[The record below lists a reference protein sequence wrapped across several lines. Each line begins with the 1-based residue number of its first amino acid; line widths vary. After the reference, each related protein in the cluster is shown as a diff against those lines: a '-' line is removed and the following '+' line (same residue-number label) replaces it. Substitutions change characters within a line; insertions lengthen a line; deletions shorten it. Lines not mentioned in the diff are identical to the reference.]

1 MFHKCLFIGRL
12 GIIVAFLFAAKNI
25 VAAGPNASNTL
36 LNGAIASVEGRR
48 QSQEINQQSPEQKSA
63 AQTAPATSTS
73 VTTTAAP
80 ATATSAI
87 TTAAPVTATSAT
99 TSTPTAPAVSA
110 AKPAGTATLEG
121 VVPVRPLKVATGAK
135 EKYGARTTTVVD
147 PPDPPTSVVWM
158 VGSFPPLD
166 SKSVPIAKAPA
177 MDQRG
182 FQFRPCVMAVQTGTP
197 VSFPNKDPMYHSV
210 FSYSA
215 ARKFDLGRY
224 RAGEEPDAV
233 VFDKPGTVSLFCEIH
248 EHMRAQIVVV
258 DTPYFV
264 LTDAKGNFTLPNLPS
279 GSHTFH
285 VWLGPKESFEMTV
298 ELKEG
303 ATAKVDWSNQAPGG
317 AKPK

>member
-1 MFHKCLFIGRL
+1 MVHKCLFIGRL
-12 GIIVAFLFAAKNI
+12 GIIAAFLFAAKNV
-25 VAAGPNASNTL
+25 VAAGPNSSNTL
-36 LNGAIASVEGRR
+36 LNVAIASVEGRR

-73 VTTTAAP
+73 ATTTAAP
-80 ATATSAI
+80 A
-87 TTAAPVTATSAT
+87 TATSAT

-121 VVPVRPLKVATGAK
+121 VVPVRPLKVATGTK

-264 LTDAKGNFTLPNLPS
+264 LTDAKGNFTLPNLPA

-285 VWLGPKESFEMTV
+285 VWLDPKESFEMTV
-298 ELKEG
+298 DLKEG
-303 ATAKVDWSNQAPGG
+303 ATAKVDWSNQAPGS

>member
-1 MFHKCLFIGRL
+1 
-12 GIIVAFLFAAKNI
+12 
-25 VAAGPNASNTL
+25 
-36 LNGAIASVEGRR
+36 
-48 QSQEINQQSPEQKSA
+48 
-63 AQTAPATSTS
+63 
-73 VTTTAAP
+73 
-80 ATATSAI
+80 
-87 TTAAPVTATSAT
+87 
-99 TSTPTAPAVSA
+99 
-110 AKPAGTATLEG
+110 
-121 VVPVRPLKVATGAK
+121 
-135 EKYGARTTTVVD
+135 
-147 PPDPPTSVVWM
+147 
-158 VGSFPPLD
+158 
-166 SKSVPIAKAPA
+166 
-177 MDQRG
+177 
-182 FQFRPCVMAVQTGTP
+182 VMAVQTGTP

-248 EHMRAQIVVV
+248 EHMRAKIVVV

-298 ELKEG
+298 DLKEG

-317 AKPK
+317 AKPE

>member
-1 MFHKCLFIGRL
+1 MVHKCLFIGRL

-36 LNGAIASVEGRR
+36 LNGAMASVEKRP
-48 QSQEINQQSPEQKSA
+48 QSQEINQQSSEQKSA
-63 AQTAPATSTS
+63 SQTAPATSTS
-73 VTTTAAP
+73 
-80 ATATSAI
+80 
-87 TTAAPVTATSAT
+87 AT
-99 TSTPTAPAVSA
+99 TSTPIAPAISA

-121 VVPVRPLKVATGAK
+121 VVPVRPLKVATGTK

-258 DTPYFV
+258 DTPFFV
-264 LTDAKGNFTLPNLPS
+264 VTDAKGNFTLPNLPA

-285 VWLGPKESFEMTV
+285 VWLSPKESFEMKI
-298 ELKEG
+298 ELKTGE
-303 ATAKVDWSNQAPGG
+303 TVKVDWSKLGELA

>member
-1 MFHKCLFIGRL
+1 MVHKCLFIGRL

-36 LNGAIASVEGRR
+36 LNGAMASVEERP
-48 QSQEINQQSPEQKSA
+48 QSQEINQQSSEQKSA
-63 AQTAPATSTS
+63 AQKAPA
-73 VTTTAAP
+73 
-80 ATATSAI
+80 
-87 TTAAPVTATSAT
+87 TATSAT
-99 TSTPTAPAVSA
+99 TSTPIAPAISA

-121 VVPVRPLKVATGAK
+121 VVPVRPVKVATGTK

-258 DTPYFV
+258 DTPFFV
-264 LTDAKGNFTLPNLPS
+264 VTDAKGNFTLPNLPA

-285 VWLGPKESFEMTV
+285 VWLSPKESFEMKIEFKTGETV
-298 ELKEG
+298 
-303 ATAKVDWSNQAPGG
+303 KVDWSKLGELA

>member
-1 MFHKCLFIGRL
+1 MVHKCLFIGRL

-25 VAAGPNASNTL
+25 VAAGPNSSNTL

-63 AQTAPATSTS
+63 AQTAPATATS
-73 VTTTAAP
+73 VTTTVAP
-80 ATATSAI
+80 ATS
-87 TTAAPVTATSAT
+87 TSAT

-224 RAGEEPDAV
+224 RAGEEPEAV

-258 DTPYFV
+258 DTPFFV
-264 LTDAKGNFTLPNLPS
+264 VTDAKGNFTLPNLPS

-285 VWLGPKESFEMTV
+285 VWLDPKESFEMTV
-298 ELKEG
+298 DLKEG
-303 ATAKVDWSNQAPGG
+303 VTAKVDWSNQAPGG
-317 AKPK
+317 AKSK

>member
-1 MFHKCLFIGRL
+1 MVHKCLFIGRL

-36 LNGAIASVEGRR
+36 LNGAMASVEERP
-48 QSQEINQQSPEQKSA
+48 QSQEINQQSSEQKSA
-63 AQTAPATSTS
+63 AQKAPA
-73 VTTTAAP
+73 
-80 ATATSAI
+80 
-87 TTAAPVTATSAT
+87 TATSAT
-99 TSTPTAPAVSA
+99 TSTPIAPAISA

-121 VVPVRPLKVATGAK
+121 VVPVRPVKVATGTK

-258 DTPYFV
+258 DTPFFV
-264 LTDAKGNFTLPNLPS
+264 VTDAKGNFTLPNLPA

-285 VWLGPKESFEMTV
+285 VWLSPKESFEMKI
-298 ELKEG
+298 ELKTGE
-303 ATAKVDWSNQAPGG
+303 TVKVDWSKLGELA

>member
-1 MFHKCLFIGRL
+1 
-12 GIIVAFLFAAKNI
+12 
-25 VAAGPNASNTL
+25 
-36 LNGAIASVEGRR
+36 
-48 QSQEINQQSPEQKSA
+48 
-63 AQTAPATSTS
+63 
-73 VTTTAAP
+73 
-80 ATATSAI
+80 
-87 TTAAPVTATSAT
+87 
-99 TSTPTAPAVSA
+99 
-110 AKPAGTATLEG
+110 
-121 VVPVRPLKVATGAK
+121 
-135 EKYGARTTTVVD
+135 
-147 PPDPPTSVVWM
+147 
-158 VGSFPPLD
+158 
-166 SKSVPIAKAPA
+166 
-177 MDQRG
+177 
-182 FQFRPCVMAVQTGTP
+182 
-197 VSFPNKDPMYHSV
+197 MYHSV

-303 ATAKVDWSNQAPGG
+303 ATAKVDWSNQPQSG
-317 AKPK
+317 AQSK

>member
-12 GIIVAFLFAAKNI
+12 GIIVAFLFAAKN
-25 VAAGPNASNTL
+25 VSAADPNASNTF
-36 LNGAIASVEGRR
+36 LNGAIASVEERP
-48 QSQEINQQSPEQKSA
+48 QSQEINQQSSEQKSA
-63 AQTAPATSTS
+63 SQTAPATSTS
-73 VTTTAAP
+73 ATTTTTP
-80 ATATSAI
+80 ATS
-87 TTAAPVTATSAT
+87 TSAT
-99 TSTPTAPAVSA
+99 TSTPIAPAVSA
-110 AKPAGTATLEG
+110 AKPSGTATLEG
-121 VVPVRPLKVATGAK
+121 VVPVRPLKVATGTKA
-135 EKYGARTTTVVD
+135 KYGARTTTVVD

-158 VGSFPPLD
+158 IGSFPPLD
-166 SKSVPIAKAPA
+166 SKSVPIAKAPV

-264 LTDAKGNFTLPNLPS
+264 VTDAKGNFKLPNLPA

-285 VWLGPKESFEMTV
+285 VWLGPKESFEKKI
-298 ELKEG
+298 ELKAGEIV
-303 ATAKVDWSNQAPGG
+303 KVDWSKLDELAT
-317 AKPK
+317 KPK

>member
-12 GIIVAFLFAAKNI
+12 GIIVAFLFAAKN
-25 VAAGPNASNTL
+25 VSAADPNASNTF
-36 LNGAIASVEGRR
+36 LNGAIASVEERP
-48 QSQEINQQSPEQKSA
+48 QSQEINQQSSEQKSA
-63 AQTAPATSTS
+63 SQTAPATSTS
-73 VTTTAAP
+73 
-80 ATATSAI
+80 
-87 TTAAPVTATSAT
+87 AT
-99 TSTPTAPAVSA
+99 TSTPIAPVVSA
-110 AKPAGTATLEG
+110 AKPSGTATLEG

-264 LTDAKGNFTLPNLPS
+264 LTDAKGNFKLPNLPA

-285 VWLGPKESFEMTV
+285 VWLSPKESFEMKI
-298 ELKEG
+298 ELKTGE
-303 ATAKVDWSNQAPGG
+303 TVKVDWSKLGELA

>member
-1 MFHKCLFIGRL
+1 MVHKCLFIGRL

-36 LNGAIASVEGRR
+36 LNGAMASVEGRR

-63 AQTAPATSTS
+63 AQ
-73 VTTTAAP
+73 AAP
-80 ATATSAI
+80 AI
-87 TTAAPVTATSAT
+87 ATSAT
-99 TSTPTAPAVSA
+99 TSTPIAPAISA

-121 VVPVRPLKVATGAK
+121 VVPVRPVKVATGTK

-182 FQFRPCVMAVQTGTP
+182 FQFRPCVMAVQTGTL

-264 LTDAKGNFTLPNLPS
+264 LTDAKGNFTLPNLPA

-298 ELKEG
+298 DLKEG

>member
-1 MFHKCLFIGRL
+1 MVHKCLFIGRL
-12 GIIVAFLFAAKNI
+12 GIIAAFLFAAKNI

-63 AQTAPATSTS
+63 AQM
-73 VTTTAAP
+73 AP
-80 ATATSAI
+80 ATATSVT
-87 TTAAPVTATSAT
+87 TTAAPVTATSAI

-121 VVPVRPLKVATGAK
+121 VVPVRPLKVATGTK

-224 RAGEEPDAV
+224 RAGEEPEAV

-264 LTDAKGNFTLPNLPS
+264 LTDAKGNFTLPNLPA

-285 VWLGPKESFEMTV
+285 VWLGPKESFEKKI
-298 ELKEG
+298 ELKAGEIV
-303 ATAKVDWSNQAPGG
+303 KVDWSKPDELA

>member
-1 MFHKCLFIGRL
+1 MVHKCLFIGRL
-12 GIIVAFLFAAKNI
+12 GIIVTFIFAAKNI
-25 VAAGPNASNTL
+25 VAAGPNSSNTL

-80 ATATSAI
+80 A
-87 TTAAPVTATSAT
+87 TATSAT

-264 LTDAKGNFTLPNLPS
+264 LTDAKGNFTLPNLPA

-298 ELKEG
+298 DLKEG

>member
-12 GIIVAFLFAAKNI
+12 GIIVAFLFAAKN
-25 VAAGPNASNTL
+25 VSAADPKASNTL
-36 LNGAIASVEGRR
+36 LNGAIASVEERP
-48 QSQEINQQSPEQKSA
+48 QSQEIKQQSSEQKSA

-73 VTTTAAP
+73 
-80 ATATSAI
+80 
-87 TTAAPVTATSAT
+87 AT
-99 TSTPTAPAVSA
+99 TSTPIAPVVSA
-110 AKPAGTATLEG
+110 AKPSGTATLEG
-121 VVPVRPLKVATGAK
+121 VVPVRPLKVATGTKA
-135 EKYGARTTTVVD
+135 KYGARTTTVVD

-264 LTDAKGNFTLPNLPS
+264 LTDAKGNFKLPNLPA

-285 VWLGPKESFEMTV
+285 VWLSPKESFEMKI
-298 ELKEG
+298 ELKTGE
-303 ATAKVDWSNQAPGG
+303 TVKVDWSKLGELA

>member
-12 GIIVAFLFAAKNI
+12 GIIVAFLFAAKN
-25 VAAGPNASNTL
+25 VSAADPNASNTL
-36 LNGAIASVEGRR
+36 LNGAIACVEERP
-48 QSQEINQQSPEQKSA
+48 QSQEINQQSSEQKSA
-63 AQTAPATSTS
+63 SQTAPATSTS
-73 VTTTAAP
+73 ATTTTTP
-80 ATATSAI
+80 ATS
-87 TTAAPVTATSAT
+87 TSAT
-99 TSTPTAPAVSA
+99 TSTPIAPAVSA

-121 VVPVRPLKVATGAK
+121 VVPVRPLKVATGTK

-166 SKSVPIAKAPA
+166 SKSVPIAKAPV

-264 LTDAKGNFTLPNLPS
+264 LTDAKGNFKLPNLPA

-285 VWLGPKESFEMTV
+285 VWLSPKESFEMKI
-298 ELKEG
+298 ELKTGE
-303 ATAKVDWSNQAPGG
+303 TAKVDWSKLGELA

>member
-1 MFHKCLFIGRL
+1 MVHKCLFMGRL

-25 VAAGPNASNTL
+25 LAAGPNASNTL
-36 LNGAIASVEGRR
+36 LNGAIVSVEERP

-73 VTTTAAP
+73 
-80 ATATSAI
+80 
-87 TTAAPVTATSAT
+87 AT
-99 TSTPTAPAVSA
+99 TSPPIAPAVSA
-110 AKPAGTATLEG
+110 VKPAGTATLEG
-121 VVPVRPLKVATGAK
+121 VVPVRPLKVATSTK

-197 VSFPNKDPMYHSV
+197 VAFPNKDSMYHSV
-210 FSYSA
+210 FSYSSA
-215 ARKFDLGRY
+215 KRFDLGRY

-258 DTPYFV
+258 DTPFFV
-264 LTDAKGNFTLPNLPS
+264 VTDAKGNFTLPNLPA

-285 VWLGPKESFEMTV
+285 VWLSPKESFEMKM
-298 ELKEG
+298 ELKTGE
-303 ATAKVDWSNQAPGG
+303 TVKVDWSKLGELA

>member
-1 MFHKCLFIGRL
+1 MIHKCLFIGRL
-12 GIIVAFLFAAKNI
+12 GIIAAFLFAAKNV
-25 VAAGPNASNTL
+25 VAAGPNSSNTL

-63 AQTAPATSTS
+63 AQTAPATATS
-73 VTTTAAP
+73 ATTTAAP
-80 ATATSAI
+80 AT
-87 TTAAPVTATSAT
+87 AT

-258 DTPYFV
+258 DTPFFV
-264 LTDAKGNFTLPNLPS
+264 VTDAKGNFTLPNLPA

-285 VWLGPKESFEMTV
+285 VWLDPKESFEMTV
-298 ELKEG
+298 DLKEG
-303 ATAKVDWSNQAPGG
+303 VTAKVDWSNQAPGG

>member
-1 MFHKCLFIGRL
+1 MVHKCLFIGRL
-12 GIIVAFLFAAKNI
+12 GIIVAFLFAAKNVFAEPANPFFI
-25 VAAGPNASNTL
+25 S
-36 LNGAIASVEGRR
+36 AIACVEARP
-48 QSQEINQQSPEQKSA
+48 QSQAINQQSPEQKSA

-73 VTTTAAP
+73 
-80 ATATSAI
+80 AT

-99 TSTPTAPAVSA
+99 TSTPAAPAVSA

-182 FQFRPCVMAVQTGTP
+182 FQFRPCVMAVQTGTL

-248 EHMRAQIVVV
+248 EHMRAHIVVV
-258 DTPYFV
+258 DTPFFV
-264 LTDAKGNFTLPNLPS
+264 VTDAKGNFTLPNLPA

-285 VWLGPKESFEMTV
+285 VWLDPKESFEMTV
-298 ELKEG
+298 DLKEG
-303 ATAKVDWSNQAPGG
+303 ATAKVDWSNQAQSG
-317 AKPK
+317 AQPK

>member
-1 MFHKCLFIGRL
+1 MDHKCLFIGRL
-12 GIIVAFLFAAKNI
+12 GIIAAFLFAAKNV
-25 VAAGPNASNTL
+25 VAAGPNSSNTL

-63 AQTAPATSTS
+63 AQTAPATATS
-73 VTTTAAP
+73 ATTTGAP
-80 ATATSAI
+80 AT
-87 TTAAPVTATSAT
+87 VTSAT

-121 VVPVRPLKVATGAK
+121 VVPVRPLKVATGTK

-258 DTPYFV
+258 DTPFFV
-264 LTDAKGNFTLPNLPS
+264 VTDAKGNFTLPNLPA

-298 ELKEG
+298 DLKEG

-317 AKPK
+317 AKPE

>member
-1 MFHKCLFIGRL
+1 MIHKCLFIGRL
-12 GIIVAFLFAAKNI
+12 GIIAAFLFAAKNV
-25 VAAGPNASNTL
+25 VADGPNASNTL
-36 LNGAIASVEGRR
+36 FNGAIASVEGRR

-63 AQTAPATSTS
+63 AQTAPVTSTS
-73 VTTTAAP
+73 ATTTAAP
-80 ATATSAI
+80 A
-87 TTAAPVTATSAT
+87 TATSAT

-110 AKPAGTATLEG
+110 VKPAGTATLEG
-121 VVPVRPLKVATGAK
+121 VVPVRPLKVAPSTK

-182 FQFRPCVMAVQTGTP
+182 FQFRPCVMAVQIGTP

-298 ELKEG
+298 DLKEG

-317 AKPK
+317 AKSQ

>member
-1 MFHKCLFIGRL
+1 MVHKCLFIGRL
-12 GIIVAFLFAAKNI
+12 GIIVAFLFAAKNV
-25 VAAGPNASNTL
+25 VAAGPNSSKTL

-80 ATATSAI
+80 AA
-87 TTAAPVTATSAT
+87 VTSAT

-248 EHMRAQIVVV
+248 EHMRAHIVVV
-258 DTPYFV
+258 DTPFFV
-264 LTDAKGNFTLPNLPS
+264 VTDAKGNFTLPNLPS

-285 VWLGPKESFEMTV
+285 VWLDPKESFEMTV
-298 ELKEG
+298 DLKEG
-303 ATAKVDWSNQAPGG
+303 VTAKVDWSNQAPGG

>member
-1 MFHKCLFIGRL
+1 MGRL

-36 LNGAIASVEGRR
+36 LNSAIASVEERP
-48 QSQEINQQSPEQKSA
+48 QSQEIKQQSPEQKSA

-73 VTTTAAP
+73 
-80 ATATSAI
+80 
-87 TTAAPVTATSAT
+87 AT
-99 TSTPTAPAVSA
+99 TSPPIAPAVSA
-110 AKPAGTATLEG
+110 VKPAGTATLEG
-121 VVPVRPLKVATGAK
+121 VVPVRPLKVATSTK

-197 VSFPNKDPMYHSV
+197 VAFPNKDSMYHSV
-210 FSYSA
+210 FSYSSA
-215 ARKFDLGRY
+215 KRFDLGRY

-258 DTPYFV
+258 DTPFFV
-264 LTDAKGNFTLPNLPS
+264 VTDAKGNFTLPNLPA

-285 VWLGPKESFEMTV
+285 VWLSPKESFEMKM
-298 ELKEG
+298 ELKTGE
-303 ATAKVDWSNQAPGG
+303 TVKVDWSKLGELA

>member
-1 MFHKCLFIGRL
+1 MVHKCLFMGRL
-12 GIIVAFLFAAKNI
+12 GIIVVFLFAAKNI
-25 VAAGPNASNTL
+25 VAAGPNALNTL
-36 LNGAIASVEGRR
+36 LNGAIASVEEWP
-48 QSQEINQQSPEQKSA
+48 QSQEIKQQSLEQKSA

-80 ATATSAI
+80 ATATSA
-87 TTAAPVTATSAT
+87 T
-99 TSTPTAPAVSA
+99 TSTPIVPAVSA
-110 AKPAGTATLEG
+110 VKPAGTATLEG
-121 VVPVRPLKVATGAK
+121 VVPVRPLKVATGTK

-166 SKSVPIAKAPA
+166 SKSMPIAKAPA

-197 VSFPNKDPMYHSV
+197 VAFPNKDSMYHSV
-210 FSYSA
+210 FSYSSA
-215 ARKFDLGRY
+215 KRFDLGRY
-224 RAGEEPDAV
+224 RAGEEPNAV

-264 LTDAKGNFTLPNLPS
+264 LTDAKGNFTLPNLPA

-298 ELKEG
+298 DLKEG
-303 ATAKVDWSNQAPGG
+303 VTAKVDWSNQAPGG

>member
-1 MFHKCLFIGRL
+1 MVHKCLFIGRL
-12 GIIVAFLFAAKNI
+12 GIIAAFLFAAKNV
-25 VAAGPNASNTL
+25 VAACPNAPNIL
-36 LNGAIASVEGRR
+36 FNGAVIGVEEQRAA
-48 QSQEINQQSPEQKSA
+48 QEINQQSPEQKSA

-73 VTTTAAP
+73 ATTTAAP
-80 ATATSAI
+80 ATAT
-87 TTAAPVTATSAT
+87 TN
-99 TSTPTAPAVSA
+99 TPTAPAVSA
-110 AKPAGTATLEG
+110 VKPAGTATLEG

-224 RAGEEPDAV
+224 RAGEEPEAV

-264 LTDAKGNFTLPNLPS
+264 LTDAKGNFKLPNLPA

-298 ELKEG
+298 DLKEG
-303 ATAKVDWSNQAPGG
+303 ATAKVDWSNQPQSG
-317 AKPK
+317 AQSK

>member
-12 GIIVAFLFAAKNI
+12 GIIVAFLFAAKN
-25 VAAGPNASNTL
+25 VSAADPNASNTL
-36 LNGAIASVEGRR
+36 LNGAIASVEERP
-48 QSQEINQQSPEQKSA
+48 QSQEINQQSSEQKSA
-63 AQTAPATSTS
+63 SQTAPATSTS
-73 VTTTAAP
+73 
-80 ATATSAI
+80 
-87 TTAAPVTATSAT
+87 AT
-99 TSTPTAPAVSA
+99 TSTPIAPAVSA

-258 DTPYFV
+258 DTPFFV

-298 ELKEG
+298 DLKEG

>member
-1 MFHKCLFIGRL
+1 MVHKCLFIGRL
-12 GIIVAFLFAAKNI
+12 GIIAAFLFAAKNI
-25 VAAGPNASNTL
+25 MAAGPNASNTL

-48 QSQEINQQSPEQKSA
+48 QSQEINQQSPEQKFA
-63 AQTAPATSTS
+63 AQTAPATATS
-73 VTTTAAP
+73 ATTTAAP
-80 ATATSAI
+80 AT
-87 TTAAPVTATSAT
+87 VTSAT

-121 VVPVRPLKVATGAK
+121 VVPVRPLKVATGTK

-264 LTDAKGNFTLPNLPS
+264 LTDAKGNFTLPNLPA

-285 VWLGPKESFEMTV
+285 VWLGPKESF
-298 ELKEG
+298 
-303 ATAKVDWSNQAPGG
+303 
-317 AKPK
+317 

>member
-1 MFHKCLFIGRL
+1 MVHKCLFIGRL
-12 GIIVAFLFAAKNI
+12 GIIVTFIFAAKNI
-25 VAAGPNASNTL
+25 VAAGPNSSNTL
-36 LNGAIASVEGRR
+36 LNGEIASIEGRR

-63 AQTAPATSTS
+63 AQTAPATSRS

-80 ATATSAI
+80 ATATSA
-87 TTAAPVTATSAT
+87 T
-99 TSTPTAPAVSA
+99 TSTPTSPAVSA
-110 AKPAGTATLEG
+110 VKPAGTATLEG
-121 VVPVRPLKVATGAK
+121 VVPVRPLKVATGTK

-182 FQFRPCVMAVQTGTP
+182 FQFRPCVMAVQTGAL

-264 LTDAKGNFTLPNLPS
+264 LTDAKGNFTLPNLPA

-298 ELKEG
+298 DLKEG

-317 AKPK
+317 AKSQ

>member
-1 MFHKCLFIGRL
+1 MVHKCLFIGRL
-12 GIIVAFLFAAKNI
+12 GIIVAFLFAAKNV

-36 LNGAIASVEGRR
+36 LNGAIASVEGQR

-73 VTTTAAP
+73 ATTTAAP
-80 ATATSAI
+80 A
-87 TTAAPVTATSAT
+87 TATSAT

-121 VVPVRPLKVATGAK
+121 VVPVRPLKVATGTK

-264 LTDAKGNFTLPNLPS
+264 LTDAKGNFTLPNLPA

-298 ELKEG
+298 DLKEG

>member
-1 MFHKCLFIGRL
+1 MVHKCLFLGRL
-12 GIIVAFLFAAKNI
+12 GIIAAFLFAAKNI

-36 LNGAIASVEGRR
+36 FNGAIASVQGRP
-48 QSQEINQQSPEQKSA
+48 QSQEIKQQSPEQKSA
-63 AQTAPATSTS
+63 AQTAPATATS
-73 VTTTAAP
+73 ATTTAAP
-80 ATATSAI
+80 ATAT
-87 TTAAPVTATSAT
+87 PAT
-99 TSTPTAPAVSA
+99 TNTPTAPAVSA
-110 AKPAGTATLEG
+110 VKPAGTATLEG
-121 VVPVRPLKVATGAK
+121 VVPVRPLKAAPITK

-258 DTPYFV
+258 DTPFFV
-264 LTDAKGNFTLPNLPS
+264 VTDAKGNFTLPNLPA

-298 ELKEG
+298 DLKEG

-317 AKPK
+317 AKPE

>member
-1 MFHKCLFIGRL
+1 M
-12 GIIVAFLFAAKNI
+12 AFLFAAKN
-25 VAAGPNASNTL
+25 VSAADPNASNTF
-36 LNGAIASVEGRR
+36 LNGAIASVEERP
-48 QSQEINQQSPEQKSA
+48 QSQEINQQSSEQKSA
-63 AQTAPATSTS
+63 SQTAPATSTS
-73 VTTTAAP
+73 ATTTTTP
-80 ATATSAI
+80 ATS
-87 TTAAPVTATSAT
+87 TSAT
-99 TSTPTAPAVSA
+99 TSTPIAPAVSA
-110 AKPAGTATLEG
+110 AKPSGTATLEG
-121 VVPVRPLKVATGAK
+121 VVPVRPLKVATGTKA
-135 EKYGARTTTVVD
+135 KYGARTTTVVD

-158 VGSFPPLD
+158 IGSFPPLD
-166 SKSVPIAKAPA
+166 SKSVPIAKAPV

-264 LTDAKGNFTLPNLPS
+264 VTDAKGNFKLPNLPA

-285 VWLGPKESFEMTV
+285 VWLSHKESFEMKI
-298 ELKEG
+298 ELKTGE
-303 ATAKVDWSNQAPGG
+303 TVKVDWSKLGELA

>member
-12 GIIVAFLFAAKNI
+12 GIIVAFLFAAKN
-25 VAAGPNASNTL
+25 VSAADPNASNTL
-36 LNGAIASVEGRR
+36 LNGAIASVEERS
-48 QSQEINQQSPEQKSA
+48 QSQEIKQQSSEQKSA

-73 VTTTAAP
+73 
-80 ATATSAI
+80 
-87 TTAAPVTATSAT
+87 AT
-99 TSTPTAPAVSA
+99 TSTPIAPVVSA
-110 AKPAGTATLEG
+110 AKPSGTATLEG
-121 VVPVRPLKVATGAK
+121 VVPVRPLKVATGTKA
-135 EKYGARTTTVVD
+135 KYGARTTTVVD

-258 DTPYFV
+258 DTPFFV
-264 LTDAKGNFTLPNLPS
+264 VTDAKGNFTLPNLPA

-285 VWLGPKESFEMTV
+285 VWLSPKESFEMKI
-298 ELKEG
+298 ELKTGE
-303 ATAKVDWSNQAPGG
+303 TVKVDWSKLGELA

>member
-1 MFHKCLFIGRL
+1 
-12 GIIVAFLFAAKNI
+12 
-25 VAAGPNASNTL
+25 
-36 LNGAIASVEGRR
+36 
-48 QSQEINQQSPEQKSA
+48 
-63 AQTAPATSTS
+63 
-73 VTTTAAP
+73 
-80 ATATSAI
+80 
-87 TTAAPVTATSAT
+87 
-99 TSTPTAPAVSA
+99 
-110 AKPAGTATLEG
+110 
-121 VVPVRPLKVATGAK
+121 VRPLKVATGTKA
-135 EKYGARTTTVVD
+135 KYGARTTTVVD

-158 VGSFPPLD
+158 IGSFPPLD
-166 SKSVPIAKAPA
+166 SKSVPIAKAPV

-264 LTDAKGNFTLPNLPS
+264 VTDAKGNFKLPNLPA

-285 VWLGPKESFEMTV
+285 VWLSPKESFEMKI
-298 ELKEG
+298 ELKTGE
-303 ATAKVDWSNQAPGG
+303 TVKVDWSKLGELA

>member
-1 MFHKCLFIGRL
+1 M
-12 GIIVAFLFAAKNI
+12 AFLFATKNV
-25 VAAGPNASNTL
+25 VAAGSNSSNTL
-36 LNGAIASVEGRR
+36 FNGAIASVEERP
-48 QSQEINQQSPEQKSA
+48 QSQEINQQSSEQTSA
-63 AQTAPATSTS
+63 AQTAPAT
-73 VTTTAAP
+73 AM
-80 ATATSAI
+80 
-87 TTAAPVTATSAT
+87 SAT
-99 TSTPTAPAVSA
+99 TSTPTEPAVSA

-121 VVPVRPLKVATGAK
+121 VVPVRPLKAAPRTK

-166 SKSVPIAKAPA
+166 SKSVPIAKAPT

-197 VSFPNKDPMYHSV
+197 VAFPNKDPMYHSV

-258 DTPYFV
+258 DTPFFV
-264 LTDAKGNFTLPNLPS
+264 VTDAKGNFKLPYLPA
-279 GSHTFH
+279 GAHTFH
-285 VWLGPKESFEMTV
+285 VWLGPRESFEMKVDLT
-298 ELKEG
+298 EG
-303 ATAKVDWSNQAPGG
+303 ATVKVDWSNHAQQSAR
-317 AKPK
+317 AK